1 MNLDSI
7 SLVSREGGVRNRLR
21 GFHESKEKVN
31 KNGDFFLSNLFFFC
45 FAFVM
50 FFKAESFLFFHEQ
63 CDIPVEQQETA
74 DAGQD
79 AKEGHRCKC

>member
-1 MNLDSI
+1 
-7 SLVSREGGVRNRLR
+7 
-21 GFHESKEKVN
+21 
-31 KNGDFFLSNLFFFC
+31 
-45 FAFVM
+45 M

-79 AKEGHRCKC
+79 AKEGHRADANVDETVTHAALRYCKWI